1 MISATVLTKNS
12 EKHIEELLASLKAL
26 DEVLL
31 YDNGS
36 KDRTLDIAKNFP
48 NCRIVEGPFLGF
60 GPTHNKASTLAKN
73 DWIFSIDSDEIPSKE
88 LLEEISHLKLDPHC
102 LYSVPRHNLFNG
114 KWIYTCGWWPDR
126 VVRIYNRKA
135 TQFTDALVHESVIKG
150 NLQEVN
156 LKAPLKHYSYDTL
169 SDFLKKMDAY
179 STLFAE
185 GKKGKISSSP
195 FTAILHGWFAFF
207 KSYILKRGI
216 LQGYEGFL
224 ISQYNGQTAFWKYLK
239 LYHLNKSD
247 KTLL

>member
-1 MISATVLTKNS
+1 MITATVLTKNS
-12 EKHIEELLASLKAL
+12 EKHIEELLAALKSI

-36 KDRTLDIAKNFP
+36 KDRTLQIAKNFP

-60 GPTHNKASTLAKN
+60 GPTHNKASSLAKN
-73 DWIFSIDSDEIPSKE
+73 DWIFSVDSDEIPSKE
-88 LLEEISHLKLDPHC
+88 LLEEISSLSLNAQTV
-102 LYSVPRHNLFNG
+102 YSVPRHNLFNG

-126 VVRIYNRKA
+126 VIRIYNRKT

-150 NLQEVN
+150 NLQEAA
-156 LKAPLKHYSYDTL
+156 LKAPLKHYSYDSL
-169 SDFLKKMDAY
+169 SDFLKKMESY

-185 GKKGKISSSP
+185 GRKGKTASSP
-195 FTAILHGWFAFF
+195 LKAIFHGWFAFF

-216 LQGYEGFL
+216 LQGYEGYL
-224 ISQYNGQTAFWKYLK
+224 ISKYNGQTAFWKYMK